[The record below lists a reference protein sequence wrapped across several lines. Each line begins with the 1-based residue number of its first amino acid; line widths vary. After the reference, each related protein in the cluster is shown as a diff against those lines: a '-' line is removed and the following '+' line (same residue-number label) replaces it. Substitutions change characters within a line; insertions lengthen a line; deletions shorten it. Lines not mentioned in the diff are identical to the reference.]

1 MKKDVTL
8 YNVLFPLWMLL
19 LFPVL
24 WLIVLP
30 GNFIIDSLVLIVSMF
45 LMKMPEKKDFYK
57 KNILKIFGFGLLA
70 DLVGSVYM
78 LIMMLGFEL
87 GRMGD
92 EWYLTVP
99 ALLIASGL
107 IFVFNYFI
115 TFKSCEKKTRFELA
129 FIFAVVTAPYTFLVP
144 SRWLYGY

>member
-1 MKKDVTL
+1 MKKDITL

-19 LFPVL
+19 LFPAL

-30 GNFIIDSLVLIVSMF
+30 GNFIIDSIVLMISM
-45 LMKMPEKKDFYK
+45 LIMKMPEKKDFYK

-70 DLVGSVYM
+70 DAVGSVYM
-78 LIMMLGFEL
+78 LIMMIGFEL

-115 TFKSCEKKTRFELA
+115 TFKCCEKKIRFKLA
-129 FIFAVVTAPYTFLVP
+129 LVFAVVTAPYTFLIP

>member
-30 GNFIIDSLVLIVSMF
+30 GNFIIDSIVLMISM
-45 LMKMPEKKDFYK
+45 LIMKMPEKKDFYK

-70 DLVGSVYM
+70 DAVGSVYM
-78 LIMMLGFEL
+78 LIMMIGFEL

-115 TFKSCEKKTRFELA
+115 TFKSFDKKKRFKLA
-129 FIFAVVTAPYTFLVP
+129 LVFAVATAPYTFLVP
-144 SRWLYGY
+144 SGWLYGY